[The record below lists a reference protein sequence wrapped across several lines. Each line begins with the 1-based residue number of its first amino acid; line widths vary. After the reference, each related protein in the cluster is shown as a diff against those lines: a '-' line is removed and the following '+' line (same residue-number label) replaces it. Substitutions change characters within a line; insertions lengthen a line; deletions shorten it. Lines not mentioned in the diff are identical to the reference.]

1 VEKTKF
7 LIVIEL
13 EIVIIDVTSR
23 FYSDFREVLFV
34 GRPKQYPDK
43 AAKARAYRL
52 RKKLLQ
58 QAEVPDVEA
67 LARAVHTIYKKR
79 ANYYGGAYTQMI
91 GKTPF
96 ETLVRVVLA
105 DVLYYNNVS
114 KDGALAFPGWAKII
128 KPIGVLDE
136 ENPDFIVSGRKRPG
150 RVIIMLPTEM
160 EGYADDLNEVAL
172 ADDSEN

>member
-1 VEKTKF
+1 
-7 LIVIEL
+7 
-13 EIVIIDVTSR
+13 
-23 FYSDFREVLFV
+23 VLFV
-34 GRPKQYPDK
+34 GRPKKYPDK

-52 RKKLLQ
+52 RKKIEQ
-58 QAEVPDVEA
+58 QAEAPDLEA

-114 KDGALAFPGWAKII
+114 KDGALAFPGWSKII
-128 KPIGVLDE
+128 KPMRVLDE
-136 ENPDFIVSGRKRPG
+136 EQPDYIVSGRKHPG
-150 RVIIMLPTEM
+150 RVFLMLPTEM
-160 EGYADDLNEVAL
+160 EGYADDLNEVTL